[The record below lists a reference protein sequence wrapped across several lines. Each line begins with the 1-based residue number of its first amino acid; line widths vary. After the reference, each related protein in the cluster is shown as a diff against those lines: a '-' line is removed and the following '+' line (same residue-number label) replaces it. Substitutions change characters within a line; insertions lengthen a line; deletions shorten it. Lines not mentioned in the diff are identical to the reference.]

1 MASLAN
7 INIKFSA
14 DLKEFSTSMQNAT
27 RSMEKMGAKLKDVGK
42 TLSIGLTAPI
52 VGLGVIA
59 VKTFTDFEQSMAKV
73 AAVSGAS
80 VGALKAL
87 NQSALDLGAST
98 RYTSAQVAELQLNYS
113 KLGFSPDEILK
124 VTSATLDLALATGED
139 LATSATVAAS
149 TLRAFGLEAE
159 EMQRVVDVM
168 AKSFSSSALDLEK
181 FQTAMGDLAPVAKNA
196 GVSIEEATSY
206 LSILVDRGVDAST
219 AGTGLRNIFLDL
231 AGTGESLE
239 SAMNSIATSTN
250 KNKAAFDAFGKR
262 GAVVA
267 AIMADNSAEAKELEK
282 AYIGSAGAAKAMA
295 KIVGTTLE
303 GAMLEMKSAIEG
315 AAIALGQELAPY
327 IKQAANFAAGLATS
341 FKNLSSET
349 KGTIIVVA
357 GLAAAIG
364 PILLVLGLLMT
375 SVIPG
380 LITAFGY
387 LRAGLLLL
395 QGGFI
400 KLTAVMIANP
410 FGALAVAIA
419 AIAAYFIFFN
429 DKVDETIKKQSVLAE
444 INDVASKSIANE
456 KAKLQELL
464 FIARDENIQKS
475 ARLKAIKELNALS
488 PKFLG
493 DLTLEKINT
502 DDARKA
508 IELYNLELLKTAKI
522 KAAQAKLQDLQSKII
537 DLEIKSENA
546 SIASAKKISAFKK
559 DAVSIEDQLLKRAID
574 KVGPANAVVD
584 IYSVQVDKLKEQEK
598 QILKIIAA
606 NQVLNT
612 VVSGGGKSKGIG
624 DGAGSRKKATAL
636 DGPSAAGMQGLGANT
651 DLSGTIIS
659 NEAVTELTAFEQR
672 LMQFNETATGIMQD
686 TAIGVGEGFGNLIGG
701 LASGNLS
708 MKDVAGGLMSI
719 IGDMA
724 IRLGKAAIGIGI
736 AMKSIKLAFKNP
748 FTAIAAGIALIA
760 LGAII
765 KTSIPNITSGGG
777 GNTPAFANGGIM
789 GGNSFSG
796 DKLFARI
803 NSGEMILNKRQQNNV
818 AAGLGGAK
826 QNVNVNLVGGV
837 RISMRQ
843 LIFDIREEEK
853 KLSRTQG

>member
-206 LSILVDRGVDAST
+206 LSILVDRGVNAST

-364 PILLVLGLLMT
+364 PILLDLGLLMT

-508 IELYNLELLKTAKI
+508 IELYNIELLKTAKI

-537 DLEIKSENA
+537 DLEIKSENN
-546 SIASAKKISAFKK
+546 SIAIAK
-559 DAVSIEDQLLKRAID
+559 D
-574 KVGPANAVVD
+574 KL
-584 IYSVQVDKLKEQEK
+584 SVQNDIGLSIAQKQKLLGATNSAQEIGGLLAGKELTSLKEQEK

>member
-206 LSILVDRGVDAST
+206 LSILVDRGVNAST

-508 IELYNLELLKTAKI
+508 IELYNIELLKTAKI

-537 DLEIKSENA
+537 DLEIKSENN
-546 SIASAKKISAFKK
+546 SIAIAK
-559 DAVSIEDQLLKRAID
+559 D
-574 KVGPANAVVD
+574 KL
-584 IYSVQVDKLKEQEK
+584 SVQNDIGLSIAQKQKLLGATNSAQEIGGLLAGKELTSLKEQEK